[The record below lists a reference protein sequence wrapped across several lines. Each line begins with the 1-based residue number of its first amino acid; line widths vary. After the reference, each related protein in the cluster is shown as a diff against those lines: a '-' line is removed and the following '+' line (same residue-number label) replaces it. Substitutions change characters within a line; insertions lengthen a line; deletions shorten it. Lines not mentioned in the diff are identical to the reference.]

1 MSIIILVSIYLFLR
15 SCFAGS
21 NGTLCPDIVPDC
33 ADSLDFCNVS
43 LIQTVC
49 ATSCKAWNTTTCIST
64 SESCEFFDF
73 LGPAAFI
80 GYGIVF
86 FLLIIIWV
94 LAYSLCIDP
103 KPLERSIQ
111 RFSRKKERKR
121 DAIEVKPFVGA
132 EAELMVMN
140 PNSLYISS
148 TVSNP
153 VRDIQLSY
161 QSRPSYKVEEKKE
174 PLYSQSISKLSFEL
188 NKVDDE
194 AEGYFDPE
202 DDFFKHHALLAEDTT
217 ELEPPLP
224 PRIGAP
230 RLSSRLSTKAL
241 LKAERESASDAAQ
254 NQQIMASRESLSAP
268 FGSVPNLNLSTPK
281 VLQQYNQRL
290 ASKLSNN
297 TSSSSRAMG
306 DIPRETRKDSGERK
320 LLGEPSIPETL
331 SPLNSYAL
339 EAVEGGDP
347 DSMFHR
353 TSSEKVDR
361 PKSVQKNSP
370 PKYRTPTEADKELL
384 FQKGGYSASVE
395 GIVEEGED
403 KGAESDLNSED
414 L

>member
-1 MSIIILVSIYLFLR
+1 MSIIILVTIYFFLR
-15 SCFAGS
+15 SCSAGS

-33 ADSLDFCNVS
+33 ADSLDFCNMS
-43 LIQTVC
+43 LIRTVC
-49 ATSCKAWNTTTCIST
+49 PTSCEAWNTTTCIST
-64 SESCEFFDF
+64 SKSCEFFDF

-103 KPLERSIQ
+103 KPLKRSIQ
-111 RFSRKKERKR
+111 RFSRKKAKKR
-121 DAIEVKPFVGA
+121 DAVEVKPFVGA

-161 QSRPSYKVEEKKE
+161 QSRPSYKVEEEKE
-174 PLYSQSISKLSFEL
+174 PMYLQPRSKVSFAL

-194 AEGYFDPE
+194 AEGFFDPE

-230 RLSSRLSTKAL
+230 RLSSTLSNIAL

-254 NQQIMASRESLSAP
+254 NQNISRESLSAP

-281 VLQQYNQRL
+281 VLQDYNQRL
-290 ASKLSNN
+290 ASKLSNH
-297 TSSSSRAMG
+297 TSSNSRAMG

-339 EAVEGGDP
+339 EAVEGGAS
-347 DSMFHR
+347 DSIFHSTA
-353 TSSEKVDR
+353 TSSGKVDR
-361 PKSVQKNSP
+361 PKSVQRNSP
-370 PKYRTPTEADKELL
+370 PKYGTPTEADKELL
-384 FQKGGYSASVE
+384 FQKRGFSASVE
-395 GIVEEGED
+395 GIVDEGED
-403 KGAESDLNSED
+403 KAAESDLNSED